1 MGATMSSTPNELPS
15 DLAAARDEIRRLRD
29 ENARLKAILSSFAVK
44 SAATIVPSR
53 SRESLAPEAT
63 ISAAHKDTRNTQ
75 AIADDRVRLFRSLF
89 RGREDVYAVRWE
101 SKKGKS
107 GYAPACAHEWD
118 PLICKK
124 PGGKCTNCS
133 YHSLTDGVV
142 RAHLLGRR
150 Q

>member
-1 MGATMSSTPNELPS
+1 MSSKPDELPAN
-15 DLAAARDEIRRLRD
+15 LAAARDEIRRLRD
-29 ENARLKAILSSFAVK
+29 ENTRLKAILSSFSVK
-44 SAATIVPSR
+44 SAAAIVPSR
-53 SRESLAPEAT
+53 SRESLASEAT
-63 ISAAHKDTRNTQ
+63 TSVRFDSTCNTH
-75 AIADDRVRLFRSLF
+75 AIADERVRLFRSLF

-101 SKKGKS
+101 SKKEKS
-107 GYAPACAHEWD
+107 GYSPACAHEWD
-118 PLICKK
+118 PMICKK